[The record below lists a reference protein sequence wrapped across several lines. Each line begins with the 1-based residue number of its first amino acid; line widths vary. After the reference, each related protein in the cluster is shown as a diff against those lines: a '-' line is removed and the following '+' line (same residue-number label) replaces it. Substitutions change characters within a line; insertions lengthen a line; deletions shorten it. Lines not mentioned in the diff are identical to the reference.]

1 MFQSAAKLIAEQR
14 ALFVVV
20 LQAFNAVEISI

>member
-1 MFQSAAKLIAEQR
+1 MFYSTVKLIGEQR

-20 LQAFNAVEISI
+20 LQPLNAVEISI